1 MEQESQQN
9 PEPSGR
15 HTELLIRGTSTG
27 CGTELQ
33 VGLHSPSPGLS
44 LNPGEGAKQMV
55 GHHSRQS
62 PCGCQPHIPP
72 ATSFLFV
79 SCFCCLKLPSPTAP
93 ASHPSGSHS
102 KGIFSGKPS
111 WLLTLT
117 TAGLI
122 LFFFTHLSPQL
133 AFNLLEKWALASP

>member
-9 PEPSGR
+9 PEPCGR
-15 HTELLIRGTSTG
+15 DIELLIRGTSTWR
-27 CGTELQ
+27 GTELQ

-55 GHHSRQS
+55 GHHPRQS

-79 SCFCCLKLPSPTAP
+79 SCFCCLKFPSPTTL

-102 KGIFSGKPS
+102 KGIFSGKPFLAPDTSYS
-111 WLLTLT
+111 WSYPIFLYT
-117 TAGLI
+117 T
-122 LFFFTHLSPQL
+122 FSP
-133 AFNLLEKWALASP
+133 ASLQPS